1 MLKNILVVD
10 DNEINRK
17 ILHNILRKDYQ
28 IAEACNGED
37 ALKILWK
44 SHETISAVLLD
55 IAMPVMDGYEVLE
68 QMRKSET
75 LSHIPVIVATGNTE
89 KDAEVK
95 ALALG
100 ANDFVVK
107 PYNPAILKHRLRN
120 TIKLRETAA
129 AANAVKWDKLTGLY
143 SREAFFDQVA
153 EMVSA
158 QEPGF
163 YVLACFDIN
172 GFKVINDQYGTQK
185 GDDIL
190 RHIANIF
197 RSGFEP
203 AGGICCRVAADDFAV
218 LYPRSFMESDEL
230 EQIRKQA
237 ALLGGSIRPVTF
249 SIGRYV
255 IDDLS
260 LSVSAMYDRA
270 VLAETSVKGRYDTHI
285 AQFDKSMRDRLLR
298 EQQIVTEM
306 NKALEEGQFEAWLQP
321 QYNHV
326 SGALIGAEA
335 LVRWRHPENGLLIP
349 PGEFIPV
356 FERNGFIYEMDKY
369 VWREVCRLLRKWLDG
384 GRSPLPISVNIS
396 RYDVFREDFFETV
409 TGYVEEYHIPIDL
422 LRLEITETA
431 FAQST
436 EQIVAVIKRMIDYG
450 FTVEIDDF
458 GSGYSSLNTL
468 KDVPASILKLDMH
481 FLEDTAVSQRGGNI
495 LESIVRM
502 AKWLGMSVIAEGVET
517 QAQADYLKSI
527 GCYLVQG
534 YLYAKPMPVKEYE
547 TLASQSVKKG
557 EIMALET
564 IDMLDNN
571 TFWNP
576 NSMETL
582 IFNSYIGGAC
592 VFEYRDGKIE
602 LLRVND
608 KYARELGG
616 SISIEEALAL
626 DFANHMDGRN
636 LSMMYENI
644 EAAIASGA
652 ESTCE
657 LCLSGL
663 SGENT
668 HSYIRI
674 TVRVIASAG
683 DRRLFYCSIINMTAQ
698 REAEQQII
706 QSSEQLRFLNEVAH
720 DLLTQTDA
728 DKGIEEVLCRILAYF
743 SGDRAYVIELDS
755 VHGVSNNTYETCAEG
770 ISSQKNFLQEIPL
783 ETSPFWFNAFEQDG
797 FVSIEDVTKLDEHR
811 AEERRILS
819 EQGIH
824 SLIAVPLRRD
834 GQLIGFLGV
843 DDPRR
848 QQTHIGHLQATG
860 DYVAAMLCRRDLN
873 AKIENDNKTLVGL
886 MNDTPGGF
894 VRMKVIGKD
903 RIIPVYFNSG
913 FCKLVGMDKDEL
925 MEKYRESAMWGV
937 HPDDLEIVENA
948 VHEMLTTGEARSAK
962 YRLRHGNGGY
972 VGVMIFGRMTHD
984 ISGDA
989 FFNVYYTDLSN
1000 EEKKELSFRDMLP
1013 VALAAMMESAAE
1025 LSFVKDKHFHYM
1037 CCSRAFAKLAGLK
1050 SEKDIVGK
1058 TDYDL
1063 FDPTQ
1068 ADRYRENDSRLLET
1082 GEPLV
1087 DCEEPLPST
1096 DSVARYAS
1104 TSKYLLHDSSGSVIG
1119 LYGIGWDIT
1128 RTRELARERTY
1139 QEALD
1144 TSIPLCTIIFSCHNG
1159 ELLHVGGT
1167 LLSELGYTREEYERI
1182 HADNLRGFVLDEDYG
1197 TAFRSVLPIK
1207 ADSPQNIEQE
1217 FRVCAKDGSVAWL
1230 YEKGRLMELNGERVY
1245 LVVFVNIT
1253 QRKEIEERL
1262 RVSEEEI
1269 RLAMEQ
1275 MGRVI
1280 CLYDIKTHMLTMP
1293 AAYVK
1298 KHGFS
1303 SNRLKLPECLE
1314 KTTYL
1319 DDASRTT
1326 FIAFYK
1332 AILRG
1337 EASGTKET
1345 YIKCADGSWC
1355 WEYGEFA
1362 TIFNSNGT
1370 PVKAIVTLEDTT
1382 RRHLLEN
1389 EIQTRRE
1396 NERVWQLVAEHSN
1409 RQIYRYDIATDTAR
1423 VDSAIG
1429 EPIIRT
1435 KILVSESAIEKGAIL
1450 PESVEDYRRIFS
1462 EIKEGKPTGEAKI
1475 HINPSGEP
1483 RWIDIKYSVIY
1494 DEDHTPK
1501 FAVLSVLDITESH
1514 EKELAYDRYL
1524 QTISHDVT
1532 SESVMIYLEADLTT
1546 GITEKQGGALLPD
1559 DFPAIGEK
1567 RSEVI
1572 QYIVKNYILPE
1583 EESRYLEFFSRE
1595 HLITQFSDGQ
1605 KNLSAE
1611 WAVSLPDGSH
1621 GFIRSELQ
1629 MIQDPYTGHI
1639 KVYTILR
1646 DITKEKFAA
1655 LDVKK
1660 KAETDGMTGV
1670 YNKTTAENL
1679 ISSRLSRAEA
1689 APCALLVVDLDSLK
1703 TFNDTLGHA
1712 QGDKA
1717 IQLIGEALHTQF
1729 RQTDIVGR
1737 IGGDE
1742 FIAFLDNCGTE
1753 SWLSSAMRTFMKR
1766 LSAIRI
1772 GEQKQLP
1779 LRVSVGIAFG
1789 VTARDTYDTLFQQA
1803 DKALY
1808 HVKRNGK
1815 NNFAFYTP
1823 EMEQAAY
1830 QYTPYIE
1837 EQADFFS
1844 NEDLESLLATFSA
1857 VYPMVISVNLTQN
1870 RYCKLQYKD
1879 NAVRPHVDTGV
1890 FDELVAG
1897 IADTVHPADRKSFIK
1912 AFTRSN
1918 LLAAHGCGKK
1928 MVSFKGRQF
1937 CGGAYRLIQTDVI
1950 FVQSSGTEDVLE
1962 LTMAREVGTID
1973 KDG

>member
-1 MLKNILVVD
+1 
-10 DNEINRK
+10 
-17 ILHNILRKDYQ
+17 
-28 IAEACNGED
+28 
-37 ALKILWK
+37 
-44 SHETISAVLLD
+44 
-55 IAMPVMDGYEVLE
+55 
-68 QMRKSET
+68 
-75 LSHIPVIVATGNTE
+75 
-89 KDAEVK
+89 
-95 ALALG
+95 
-100 ANDFVVK
+100 
-107 PYNPAILKHRLRN
+107 
-120 TIKLRETAA
+120 
-129 AANAVKWDKLTGLY
+129 
-143 SREAFFDQVA
+143 
-153 EMVSA
+153 
-158 QEPGF
+158 
-163 YVLACFDIN
+163 
-172 GFKVINDQYGTQK
+172 
-185 GDDIL
+185 
-190 RHIANIF
+190 
-197 RSGFEP
+197 
-203 AGGICCRVAADDFAV
+203 
-218 LYPRSFMESDEL
+218 
-230 EQIRKQA
+230 
-237 ALLGGSIRPVTF
+237 
-249 SIGRYV
+249 
-255 IDDLS
+255 
-260 LSVSAMYDRA
+260 
-270 VLAETSVKGRYDTHI
+270 
-285 AQFDKSMRDRLLR
+285 
-298 EQQIVTEM
+298 
-306 NKALEEGQFEAWLQP
+306 
-321 QYNHV
+321 
-326 SGALIGAEA
+326 
-335 LVRWRHPENGLLIP
+335 
-349 PGEFIPV
+349 
-356 FERNGFIYEMDKY
+356 
-369 VWREVCRLLRKWLDG
+369 
-384 GRSPLPISVNIS
+384 
-396 RYDVFREDFFETV
+396 
-409 TGYVEEYHIPIDL
+409 
-422 LRLEITETA
+422 
-431 FAQST
+431 
-436 EQIVAVIKRMIDYG
+436 
-450 FTVEIDDF
+450 
-458 GSGYSSLNTL
+458 
-468 KDVPASILKLDMH
+468 
-481 FLEDTAVSQRGGNI
+481 
-495 LESIVRM
+495 
-502 AKWLGMSVIAEGVET
+502 
-517 QAQADYLKSI
+517 
-527 GCYLVQG
+527 
-534 YLYAKPMPVKEYE
+534 
-547 TLASQSVKKG
+547 
-557 EIMALET
+557 
-564 IDMLDNN
+564 
-571 TFWNP
+571 
-576 NSMETL
+576 
-582 IFNSYIGGAC
+582 
-592 VFEYRDGKIE
+592 
-602 LLRVND
+602 
-608 KYARELGG
+608 
-616 SISIEEALAL
+616 
-626 DFANHMDGRN
+626 
-636 LSMMYENI
+636 
-644 EAAIASGA
+644 
-652 ESTCE
+652 
-657 LCLSGL
+657 
-663 SGENT
+663 
-668 HSYIRI
+668 
-674 TVRVIASAG
+674 
-683 DRRLFYCSIINMTAQ
+683 
-698 REAEQQII
+698 
-706 QSSEQLRFLNEVAH
+706 
-720 DLLTQTDA
+720 
-728 DKGIEEVLCRILAYF
+728 
-743 SGDRAYVIELDS
+743 
-755 VHGVSNNTYETCAEG
+755 
-770 ISSQKNFLQEIPL
+770 
-783 ETSPFWFNAFEQDG
+783 
-797 FVSIEDVTKLDEHR
+797 
-811 AEERRILS
+811 
-819 EQGIH
+819 
-824 SLIAVPLRRD
+824 
-834 GQLIGFLGV
+834 
-843 DDPRR
+843 
-848 QQTHIGHLQATG
+848 
-860 DYVAAMLCRRDLN
+860 
-873 AKIENDNKTLVGL
+873 
-886 MNDTPGGF
+886 
-894 VRMKVIGKD
+894 
-903 RIIPVYFNSG
+903 
-913 FCKLVGMDKDEL
+913 
-925 MEKYRESAMWGV
+925 
-937 HPDDLEIVENA
+937 
-948 VHEMLTTGEARSAK
+948 
-962 YRLRHGNGGY
+962 
-972 VGVMIFGRMTHD
+972 
-984 ISGDA
+984 
-989 FFNVYYTDLSN
+989 
-1000 EEKKELSFRDMLP
+1000 
-1013 VALAAMMESAAE
+1013 
-1025 LSFVKDKHFHYM
+1025 
-1037 CCSRAFAKLAGLK
+1037 
-1050 SEKDIVGK
+1050 
-1058 TDYDL
+1058 
-1063 FDPTQ
+1063 
-1068 ADRYRENDSRLLET
+1068 
-1082 GEPLV
+1082 
-1087 DCEEPLPST
+1087 
-1096 DSVARYAS
+1096 
-1104 TSKYLLHDSSGSVIG
+1104 
-1119 LYGIGWDIT
+1119 
-1128 RTRELARERTY
+1128 
-1139 QEALD
+1139 
-1144 TSIPLCTIIFSCHNG
+1144 
-1159 ELLHVGGT
+1159 
-1167 LLSELGYTREEYERI
+1167 
-1182 HADNLRGFVLDEDYG
+1182 
-1197 TAFRSVLPIK
+1197 
-1207 ADSPQNIEQE
+1207 
-1217 FRVCAKDGSVAWL
+1217 
-1230 YEKGRLMELNGERVY
+1230 
-1245 LVVFVNIT
+1245 
-1253 QRKEIEERL
+1253 
-1262 RVSEEEI
+1262 
-1269 RLAMEQ
+1269 MEQ